1 MDTKAAPPPV
11 EDRSSRSTAVGTY
24 HARTAHRFEGFARG
38 PDTLDWDAQPAPF
51 RHYTGCDTVDL
62 PRLDT
67 FDSAHLGRSFS
78 AIQSAGTPQP
88 PDLAHLGALLQLS
101 FGLTAWKSLGPD
113 RWALRANPSSGNLH
127 PVEAWVI
134 CRGLPGLVDGVH
146 HYRPERHALS
156 LRAADA
162 PGTGAGPEL
171 AIAISSVMWRE
182 AWKYGE
188 RAFRYCQL
196 DVGHALGGLRYAAAV
211 LGWTLAEQRQIGHD
225 TLAHRLGLD
234 READYPARR
243 QGTAEREEPEILLSV
258 GIGQQA
264 TPIERDMLC
273 AAATAATWFGTAST
287 IDPHPMYRWP
297 VIQEVAAL
305 TRRPDGINPPDRS
318 ERTAISPAVAMA
330 QDGPSTVELILQ
342 RRSAQRFD
350 HQHVMS
356 RRQLRCL
363 LDALDARLPVPFDVL
378 AEQAGVD
385 LIMMIHRVADL
396 PSGLY
401 LVERHNDSGTA
412 ALLADTFAEF
422 SDLAPVED
430 LPLRELRAI
439 SPQALKRVARTLHCQ
454 QDIAATACLAIAMV
468 VPLDKALEL
477 DPASYRDLHRAAG
490 LIGQTLY
497 LVAESLGL
505 RGTGIGCYFDGPV
518 RESLALEAHGLTTLY
533 HFTIGKA
540 MIDPRIETTPA
551 YASAEESPA

>member
-1 MDTKAAPPPV
+1 MDTQTAHPLV
-11 EDRSSRSTAVGTY
+11 EDRSTRSGAVSSY
-24 HARTAHRFEGFARG
+24 HTRTAHRFEAFARG
-38 PDTLDWDAQPAPF
+38 PEALDWDAQPAPF
-51 RHYTGCDTVDL
+51 RHYSGCETVDL

-67 FDSAHLGRSFS
+67 FDSSHLRRSFG
-78 AIQSAGTPQP
+78 AIQSAGTCQP
-88 PDLAHLGALLQLS
+88 LDLAHLGALLQLS

-134 CRGLPGLVDGVH
+134 CRGVPGLVDGVH

-162 PGTGAGPEL
+162 PGADAAPML
-171 AIAISSVMWRE
+171 AIALSSVMWRE

-196 DVGHALGGLRYAAAV
+196 DVGHALGALRYAAAV
-211 LGWTLAEQRQIGHD
+211 LGWTLAEQRQVGHA

-234 READYPARR
+234 RRADFPARR
-243 QGTAEREEPEILLSV
+243 QATAELEEPEVLLGV
-258 GIGQQA
+258 GVA
-264 TPIERDMLC
+264 DDTPHLNPSDLN
-273 AAATAATWFGTAST
+273 AAAERATWFGTAST

-297 VIQEVAAL
+297 VIDDVASL
-305 TRRPDGINPPDRS
+305 TRRADGTPAPDRS
-318 ERTAISPAVAMA
+318 EQTAIRPGVTPPAT
-330 QDGPSTVELILQ
+330 GPATTELILR

-350 HQHVMS
+350 HVHVMS
-356 RRQLRCL
+356 RRELRTV

-378 AEQAGVD
+378 AEQAKVD
-385 LIMMIHRVADL
+385 LVMMIHRVADL

-401 LVERHNDSGTA
+401 LVERHNDSDTPA
-412 ALLADTFAEF
+412 RLHDTFAEF
-422 SDLAPVED
+422 SDLAPVPD

-439 SPQALKRVARTLHCQ
+439 SPQVLKRVTRTLHCQ
-454 QDIAATACLAIAMV
+454 QDIASTACLAIGMM
-468 VPLDKALEL
+468 VPLESALKS

-505 RGTGIGCYFDGPV
+505 RGTGIGCFFDGPV

-540 MIDPRIETTPA
+540 LDDPRIETRPP
-551 YASAEESPA
+551 YAPTEEHAP